1 MMIFVGSMEQE
12 APCFGKALS
21 NHKGRRKRNGHQ
33 KEDIGIGE
41 VQLQAV

>member
-1 MMIFVGSMEQE
+1 MTIFVESMKQE
-12 APCFGKALS
+12 APCFGKALN

-33 KEDIGIGE
+33 QEDIGIWK